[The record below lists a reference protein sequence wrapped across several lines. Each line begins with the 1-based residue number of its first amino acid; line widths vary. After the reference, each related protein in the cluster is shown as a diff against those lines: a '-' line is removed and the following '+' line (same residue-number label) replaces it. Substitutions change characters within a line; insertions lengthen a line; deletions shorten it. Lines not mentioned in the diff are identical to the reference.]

1 MDIPLDIAKIL
12 AFSSKEGLIQ
22 PNFDVTDELFR
33 SLGDLVMGYVQEVTL
48 RKSNKQSYWKI
59 HNR

>member
-48 RKSNKQSYWKI
+48 RKSNKQSY
-59 HNR
+59 